1 MCMKSTSNINK
12 SQKSCLTDLS
22 KLFVACSSWRI
33 LKHRL
38 THIFDCHPLRIFES
52 FQDTSKIPTFTLLI
66 KTNARLHLKMLSCNF
81 YFLKN
86 LTDFRHI
93 ILQPA
98 ETFNPKFLR
107 ENLIENSFKKGDLQ
121 IKHFFTSSISF
132 LPNPVFSVII
142 IHIQVCIHPWY
153 TQPSKKRLVESIT
166 FRSSHRRYS
175 VRKDLKNFLRN
186 SQQNICVN
194 VFFNKVVGLKLQLH

>member
-1 MCMKSTSNINK
+1 MITLTFTPCSNHSALSFKFTAGFTITIYHFSLATVRGEWLLRMILEVKSTSNINK
-12 SQKSCLTDLS
+12 SQKLCLTRLS

-38 THIFDCHPLRIFES
+38 NHIFHYHLLRMFES

-66 KTNARLHLKMLSCNF
+66 KNNAQLHLKMLSCNF

-98 ETFNPKFLR
+98 GKFNPKF
-107 ENLIENSFKKGDLQ
+107 F
-121 IKHFFTSSISF
+121 
-132 LPNPVFSVII
+132 
-142 IHIQVCIHPWY
+142 
-153 TQPSKKRLVESIT
+153 
-166 FRSSHRRYS
+166 
-175 VRKDLKNFLRN
+175 
-186 SQQNICVN
+186 
-194 VFFNKVVGLKLQLH
+194 